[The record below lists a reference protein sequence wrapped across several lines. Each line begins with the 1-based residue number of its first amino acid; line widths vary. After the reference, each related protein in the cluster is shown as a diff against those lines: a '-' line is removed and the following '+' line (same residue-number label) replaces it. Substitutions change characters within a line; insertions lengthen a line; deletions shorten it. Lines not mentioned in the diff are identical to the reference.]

1 MAAAG
6 EIYEMK
12 GQYDSSS
19 RETTGNPEAGLMVG
33 QQVPAA
39 VAYGDTKDDLADM
52 ARLGK
57 KQEFEVQTNLGLS
70 IEFDN

>member
-6 EIYEMK
+6 ETYELK
-12 GQYDSSS
+12 DQYDLSS
-19 RETTGNPEAGLMVG
+19 RETTGNPDAGFMRG
-33 QQVPAA
+33 QQDPAA

-57 KQEFEVQTNLGLS
+57 RQEFEVQTNLRLS
-70 IEFDN
+70 IE

>member
-1 MAAAG
+1 MAVAG
-6 EIYEMK
+6 ETYELK

-19 RETTGNPEAGLMVG
+19 RETTGNPEAGLRG
-33 QQVPAA
+33 GKRDPA

-57 KQEFEVQTNLGLS
+57 KQEFEVQTNLRLP
-70 IEFDN
+70 IECDN

>member
-6 EIYEMK
+6 EIYEVK

-19 RETTGNPEAGLMVG
+19 RETTSNPGAGLMEAPEDPGAVG
-33 QQVPAA
+33 F
-39 VAYGDTKDDLADM
+39 GDTKDDLADM

-57 KQEFEVQTNLGLS
+57 KQEFEVMS
-70 IEFDN
+70 ILRSC